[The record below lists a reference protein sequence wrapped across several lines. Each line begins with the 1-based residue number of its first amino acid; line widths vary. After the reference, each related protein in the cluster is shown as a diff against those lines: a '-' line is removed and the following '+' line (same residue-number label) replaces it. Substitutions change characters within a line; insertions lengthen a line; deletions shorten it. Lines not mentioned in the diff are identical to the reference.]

1 MLKEQNAAQV
11 DTIAN
16 LKKEIRDLEDAKA
29 KQESQKAELEYGL
42 RAKEFNVEIIKNQ
55 LENVNTEM
63 ALEKA
68 QQEKLQRSFNYL
80 KMAYNRLKG
89 DKDHQS
95 KKERKSTSRRQK
107 SQLTTPGNVAGVA
120 SDVKT
125 A

>member
-16 LKKEIRDLEDAKA
+16 LKREIRDLENAKA

-68 QQEKLQRSFNYL
+68 Q
-80 KMAYNRLKG
+80 
-89 DKDHQS
+89 
-95 KKERKSTSRRQK
+95 
-107 SQLTTPGNVAGVA
+107 
-120 SDVKT
+120 
-125 A
+125 